1 MALRSGVAS
10 HARVVFRDM
19 GGCIC
24 AMMTIYHN
32 LFTETLFELVQV
44 IHTSAIMTAMV
55 YSVIMRRDI
64 LVHIQ
69 VV

>member
-1 MALRSGVAS
+1 
-10 HARVVFRDM
+10 
-19 GGCIC
+19 
-24 AMMTIYHN
+24 MMTIYHN